1 MTAEIVPFP
10 LASRRSMILRQARY
24 AAVLNPDAAE
34 RHIQRQLKIQR
45 QAMHRRGIN
54 EHLIA
59 REINCLEN
67 SIRSTLL
74 SNVSG
79 GIL

>member
-45 QAMHRRGIN
+45 QAMRRRGIN

-67 SIRSTLL
+67 SIRFTLL

>member
-24 AAVLNPDAAE
+24 AAVLHPDAAE

-45 QAMHRRGIN
+45 QAMRRRGIN